1 MNQPIYK
8 IQGKERRKL
17 KHRFNFLK
25 SFLKSFWKDHQ
36 LEKDMISFYGGDM
49 MSDEKAKEVYQE
61 REKEML
67 ALEKKL
73 SETLK

>member
-8 IQGKERRKL
+8 ISGKERRKL
-17 KHRFNFLK
+17 KQRFNFLK

-36 LEKDMISFYGGDM
+36 LEKDMVSFYGGNM
-49 MSDEKAKEVYQE
+49 MSDEKAKDVYSKT
-61 REKEML
+61 EKEI
-67 ALEKKL
+67 LELEQQL